1 MDRVRDAPAGGA
13 VALVGRRPALSAYA
27 VGTLDLGVLAF
38 ATVYWA
44 SAYPLPWYIDTSAD
58 RILPSLAVF
67 GAALFPLLV
76 SEALETGRA
85 DPLP

>member
-1 MDRVRDAPAGGA
+1 VPLVLAAAG
-13 VALVGRRPALSAYA
+13 ALVGRRPALSAYA
-27 VGTLDLGVLAF
+27 VGTRVLGVLGF
-38 ATVYWA
+38 ATVFWA
-44 SAYPLPWYIDTSAD
+44 SAYPLQWYIDTSAD
-58 RILPSLAVF
+58 RILPLLAVF